1 MFATTH
7 TAAPASAFAWCGAVP
22 AHSKRSRSAVS
33 EASVVDVR
41 MNAVARPELP
51 VNAIGDGVHTED
63 PAP

>member
-7 TAAPASAFAWCGAVP
+7 TAAPASAFAWRGAVP
-22 AHSKRSRSAVS
+22 AHSKRSRSAVCMT
-33 EASVVDVR
+33 AVVQ
-41 MNAVARPELP
+41 AELP